1 MAEHNIVAPPG
12 SVERVAGAHV
22 GYPVERS
29 TPELRAVTGDDP
41 HVVLTL
47 DTVDRDH
54 VSHRRL
60 FPLRPDAALELGER
74 LRELAARARAGARP
88 DSP

>member
-12 SVERVAGAHV
+12 SVERVAHAHV

-47 DTVDRDH
+47 DTVDPDD

-60 FPLRPDAALELGER
+60 FPLRPKDALELADG
-74 LRELAARARAGARP
+74 LREMAERAEAAP
-88 DSP
+88 EV